1 MYKIVEKKPIQEDE
15 NDSEIEFYLC
25 SIIDEVTQ
33 EEKQEVILLKSE
45 VELYEMLAHLQKSLS
60 LYPQT
65 MQEIW
70 SKIQGYGDVRRNEIA
85 INSIKNSLKL
95 KLKNNS

>member
-1 MYKIVEKKPIQEDE
+1 MYKIVEKNPIKEDE

-25 SIIDEVTQ
+25 SLVNEVTQ
-33 EEKQEVILLKSE
+33 EEKQNVILHKHE
-45 VELYEMLAHLQKSLS
+45 VEIYEMLAHLQKSLS

-70 SKIQGYGDVRRNEIA
+70 NKIESYGDFRRNELV
-85 INSIKNSLKL
+85 INSIKNTLKL
-95 KLKNNS
+95 N

>member
-1 MYKIVEKKPIQEDE
+1 MYKIVEKSPIQEDE

-33 EEKQEVILLKSE
+33 EEKQEVILHKSE

-70 SKIQGYGDVRRNEIA
+70 SKIKSYGDLRRNELV
-85 INSIKNSLKL
+85 INSIKEALKL
-95 KLKNNS
+95 NKK